1 MPQPKRSDASQTN
14 NGKASLHLVMNVLQ
28 ECINMNMNV
37 KQISASVFFPQYLAV
52 APVTTHA
59 ADIDGGLITTHV
71 SSS

>member
-1 MPQPKRSDASQTN
+1 MSRPKRSDPSQTYK
-14 NGKASLHLVMNVLQ
+14 GKAPLHLAMNVLQ
-28 ECINMNMNV
+28 ECINMNV

>member
-1 MPQPKRSDASQTN
+1 
-14 NGKASLHLVMNVLQ
+14 
-28 ECINMNMNV
+28 MNMNV

>member
-1 MPQPKRSDASQTN
+1 MPQPKRSDASQIN
-14 NGKASLHLVMNVLQ
+14 NGKEPLHLVINVLQ
-28 ECINMNMNV
+28 ESINMNV

-59 ADIDGGLITTHV
+59 AGIDAGLITTHV

>member
-1 MPQPKRSDASQTN
+1 MPQPKRSDASQAN
-14 NGKASLHLVMNVLQ
+14 KGKASLHLEMNVLQ
-28 ECINMNMNV
+28 ECINMNV